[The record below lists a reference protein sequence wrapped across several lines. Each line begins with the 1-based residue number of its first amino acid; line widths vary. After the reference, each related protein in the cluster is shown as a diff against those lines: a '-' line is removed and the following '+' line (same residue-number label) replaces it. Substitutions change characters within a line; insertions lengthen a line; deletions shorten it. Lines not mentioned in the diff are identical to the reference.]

1 MSEKDIV
8 VVVAPSQQITT
19 SSMDINGKDVVR
31 LVLQYLKESGLPRSA
46 RILQEEAGVKLN
58 SIDDPDAL
66 AADIR
71 AGRWDAVLEQVTAL
85 EIPPALLGDLYEQIV
100 VELLELRELETARVI
115 LRQATPLRV
124 MAETQPQRFRSLER
138 LAASPAFNPRDYY
151 AALYTTREKRRAQIA
166 ARLAQLIPASR
177 PSRLLELLGHA
188 LRWEQ
193 HEHDSLLGGAT
204 PAPAPAP
211 APALPSGHVSLLT
224 GKWARSQAELDAMAE
239 NFREDY
245 EDDPF
250 SDEDADENDGKE
262 NKNEGPRVATELQR
276 TINLGDESH
285 FECARFSPN
294 GARLVTGSADGF
306 AEVWDQR
313 TARLDKSLPFQARE
327 ELMLHDTAILCCAFS
342 PDSESLVTGSQDGCI
357 KTWSIAS
364 GRCLRKVE
372 HAHDAGITCLAFGAA
387 AGDPAQIYSG
397 SFDATIR
404 VHGLRS
410 GRVLREFRGHTG
422 YVNDIAFVK
431 NGLWLVSAASD
442 STVRIWDTHSADC
455 IASFDP
461 TVAATAASLAAAP
474 SALALAG
481 PAVLSAQP
489 LPHDQ
494 ETLLVCTRSAA
505 AYLVS
510 LRGDVKR
517 AFRGSLSSPS
527 QGQKKFLGETG
538 AHQAAAM
545 SNEASEMSSHEFV
558 ACALDNAGKWL
569 YCGCENGTVFVF
581 NAQTGSVERSF
592 EAHKD
597 GGLIGL
603 AYHPRKRMLI
613 TWAEDGTLK
622 MWSSKLNVRK

>member
-1 MSEKDIV
+1 
-8 VVVAPSQQITT
+8 
-19 SSMDINGKDVVR
+19 MDINGKDVIR

-46 RILQEEAGVKLN
+46 RALQEESGVKLN
-58 SIDDPDAL
+58 SIDNPDAL

-71 AGRWDAVLEQVTAL
+71 NGRWDSVLEQVAAL
-85 EIPPALLGDLYEQIV
+85 EIPPAHLFDLYEQIV
-100 VELLELRELETARVI
+100 VELLELRELETARVM
-115 LRQATPLRV
+115 LRQSAPLRL
-124 MAETQPQRFRSLER
+124 MAEAQPQRFRSLER
-138 LAASPAFNPRDYY
+138 LAASPAFDSRDYY
-151 AALYTTREKRRAQIA
+151 ATLYTTREKRRAQIA
-166 ARLAQLIPASR
+166 ARLAQLVPASR

-193 HEHDSLLGGAT
+193 YEHAT
-204 PAPAPAP
+204 LSGDILSSSPSSS
-211 APALPSGHVSLLT
+211 LPSGRVSLLT
-224 GKWARSQAELDAMAE
+224 GQWARTQAELDSMTGNPSGE
-239 NFREDY
+239 NYDV
-245 EDDPF
+245 DDGDDDD
-250 SDEDADENDGKE
+250 DEKTAGAA
-262 NKNEGPRVATELQR
+262 RIASELLR
-276 TINLGDESH
+276 SINLGGESH

-313 TARLDKSLPFQARE
+313 TGRLDTALAYQARE

-357 KTWSIAS
+357 KTWSVAT

-442 STVRIWDTHSADC
+442 STVRVWDTHSADC

-461 TVAATAASLAAAP
+461 TIAASLAAP
-474 SALALAG
+474 NALAVAG

-489 LPHDQ
+489 LAHDQ

-510 LRGDVKR
+510 LRGEVKKTFR
-517 AFRGSLSSPS
+517 AMVPTGIS
-527 QGQKKFLGETG
+527 QGKKFLGETG

-545 SNEASEMSSHEFV
+545 SEEASEMSSREFV
-558 ACALDNAGKWL
+558 GCALDNIGKWL
-569 YCGCENGTVFVF
+569 YCGCENGAVFVF

-592 EAHKD
+592 EAHKG

-603 AYHPRKRMLI
+603 TYHPRRRVLI
-613 TWAEDGTLK
+613 TWGEDGTLK
-622 MWSSKLNVRK
+622 MWSSNK

>member
-1 MSEKDIV
+1 
-8 VVVAPSQQITT
+8 
-19 SSMDINGKDVVR
+19 MDINGKDVVR
-31 LVLQYLKESGLPRSA
+31 LVLQYLKETGLSRSA
-46 RILQEEAGVKLN
+46 RMLQEETGVKLN
-58 SIDDPDAL
+58 SIDNPDAL

-85 EIPPALLGDLYEQIV
+85 EIPPAHLGDLYEQIV

-115 LRQATPLRV
+115 LRQAAPLRV

-138 LAASPAFNPRDYY
+138 LAASPAFDPRDYY
-151 AALYTTREKRRAQIA
+151 AALYTSREKRRAQIA
-166 ARLAQLIPASR
+166 SRLSQLIPASR

-193 HEHDSLLGGAT
+193 HEHDSLLGRPPPSSSL
-204 PAPAPAP
+204 PA
-211 APALPSGHVSLLT
+211 GHVSLLT
-224 GKWARSQAELDAMAE
+224 GKWARSQAELDAMAD
-239 NFREDY
+239 NFGEDY

-250 SDEDADENDGKE
+250 SDEDADENERKGRKE
-262 NKNEGPRVATELQR
+262 NENENEGPRVATELQR

-306 AEVWDQR
+306 AELWDQR

-357 KTWSIAS
+357 KTWSVAS

-397 SFDATIR
+397 SFDTTIR

-410 GRVLREFRGHTG
+410 GRVLREFRGHAG

-461 TVAATAASLAAAP
+461 TVAASLATAAAAVP

-510 LRGDVKR
+510 LRGEVKR
-517 AFRGSLSSPS
+517 AFRGSLSSSALASSSS

-558 ACALDNAGKWL
+558 ACALDNAGRWL

-622 MWSSKLNVRK
+622 MWSSKLNIRK

>member
-1 MSEKDIV
+1 
-8 VVVAPSQQITT
+8 
-19 SSMDINGKDVVR
+19 MDINGKDVVR
-31 LVLQYLKESGLPRSA
+31 LVLQYLNESGLSRSA
-46 RILQEEAGVKLN
+46 RMLQEESGVKLN
-58 SIDDPDAL
+58 SIDNPEAL

-71 AGRWDAVLEQVTAL
+71 NGRWDAVLEQVSGL
-85 EIPPALLGDLYEQIV
+85 EIPPAHLGDLYEQIV
-100 VELLELRELETARVI
+100 VELLELRELETARVM
-115 LRQATPLRV
+115 LRQSAPLRL
-124 MAETQPQRFRSLER
+124 MSETQPQRFRTLER
-138 LAASPAFNPRDYY
+138 LASSAAFDPRDYY
-151 AALYTTREKRRAQIA
+151 ASLYTTREKRRAQIA
-166 ARLAQLIPASR
+166 ARLTQHIPASR

-193 HEHDSLLGGAT
+193 YEHDTLLGT
-204 PAPAPAP
+204 SSVLQPPQSSTSTTSSSSLSTQ
-211 APALPSGHVSLLT
+211 LPSGRVSLLT
-224 GKWARSQAELDAMAE
+224 GKWARTQTELDAMASE
-239 NFREDY
+239 SLNGDSVGGDIDNLFS
-245 EDDPF
+245 
-250 SDEDADENDGKE
+250 SDESESDGETENGH
-262 NKNEGPRVATELQR
+262 NHGSEGRNARIATELQR
-276 TINLGDESH
+276 SINLGDESH

-294 GARLVTGSADGF
+294 GVRLVTGSADGF

-313 TARLDKSLPFQARE
+313 TARLDTGLAYQARE
-327 ELMLHDTAILCCAFS
+327 ELMLHNTAILCCAFS
-342 PDSESLVTGSQDGCI
+342 PDSESLITGSQDGCI
-357 KTWSIAS
+357 KIWAVAT

-397 SFDATIR
+397 SFDTTIR

-442 STVRIWDTHSADC
+442 STVRIWDTHSTDC

-461 TVAATAASLAAAP
+461 TIAASLAATN
-474 SALALAG
+474 ALALAG

-505 AYLVS
+505 AYFVS
-510 LRGDVKR
+510 LRGEVKK
-517 AFRGSLSSPS
+517 AFRATVAMGATA
-527 QGQKKFLGETG
+527 GKKFLGETG
-538 AHQAAAM
+538 AHQALAM
-545 SNEASEMSSHEFV
+545 SEEASEMSSREFV
-558 ACALDNAGKWL
+558 ACALDNAGRWL

-581 NAQTGSVERSF
+581 NTQTGAVERSF
-592 EAHKD
+592 EAHKG

-622 MWSSKLNVRK
+622 MWSSKLSLRK